1 MSQANTINV
10 QFNIQQSDNFTW
22 NVKPLLHEVKHALD
36 TLINTGETTV
46 IDLRSIPLAPG
57 EEEKILNTL
66 GQGEIAAELYALGLS
81 EIIETQYTGVWL
93 VTHYNDDKE
102 IIGRFIEVTTMPD
115 ILRSQTH
122 DVIYAYERLSEDLN
136 EDKREDMS
144 DDLKAKHETDHEL
157 DLNVN

>member
-36 TLINTGETTV
+36 KLINTGETTV

-66 GQGEIAAELYALGLS
+66 GQGEVAAELYALGLS
-81 EIIETQYTGVWL
+81 EVIETQYTGVWL

-102 IIGRFIEVTTMPD
+102 IIGRFIEITTMPD
-115 ILRSQTH
+115 ILRSQTQ
-122 DVIYAYERLSEDLN
+122 DVTFAYERLSEDLQ
-136 EDKREDMS
+136 EDMS
-144 DDLKAKHETDHEL
+144 DDSKANNETDHEL
-157 DLNVN
+157 DHKVN